1 MTNESAGRSVRASA
15 TQDGR
20 LRIGLVLRKIY
31 QKNQAIWQEH
41 CPDPSL
47 TSVQASALTVL
58 HYQGACSLSEL
69 GAAAAIDQSTVR
81 GVVDRLRKRKLVAL
95 LTDKQDGRKVIVKL
109 EPEGEAL
116 IAEMIPIMRKIVD
129 ATLDPLN
136 PGERIALVFLIEK
149 LIGDLE

>member
-1 MTNESAGRSVRASA
+1 MMNESAGGSVRVSA

-31 QKNQAIWQEH
+31 QKNQSIWQQH
-41 CPDPSL
+41 CPDPLL

-58 HYQGACSLSEL
+58 HYQGPCSLSEL

-81 GVVDRLRKRKLVAL
+81 GVVDRLRKRKLVSL
-95 LTDKQDGRKVIVKL
+95 LTDELDGRKVIVKL

-116 IAEMIPIMRKIVD
+116 ITDVIPTMRKIVD
-129 ATLDPLN
+129 ATLEPLN
-136 PGERIALVFLIEK
+136 PAERIALVFLIEK
-149 LIGDLE
+149 LIGDVE